1 MDGIIFLLLLVW
13 ASYLYI
19 ACMYTYRSIKYALMP
34 VHLRWE
40 LYPVPHEGGSKYGG
54 SYLEEPEWWTKP
66 RKKNIVKDI
75 LYIVKDYL
83 TFFQY
88 FQLNRAY
95 WVVLYMWHVGFYLI
109 VAFHGL
115 VAIGALATIGG
126 AEISSDSSNGG
137 VLFLYYLTIVTG
149 VAGFSLGCLGS
160 VGVFI
165 RRLTDRDLNAFASSK
180 NFFSY
185 VFYFCVFLS
194 GFIAWAAF
202 DTSFTAYR
210 EFYHA
215 IFTLDM
221 AVNVDAALVSHAV
234 LFAMFLIYMPSTQ
247 AMHYAT
253 KFFAYFAVRW
263 NDSPN
268 TRGSKV
274 EAKLQELL
282 KQPVTWSA
290 PHLQTGKDWVEICTN
305 VVDPKEAE

>member
-1 MDGIIFLLLLVW
+1 MDGIIILLLIVW

-19 ACMYTYRSIKYALMP
+19 AGAYTFRSIKYALMP
-34 VHLRWE
+34 THLRWE
-40 LYPVPHEGGSKYGG
+40 LYPVPHEPKSEYGG
-54 SYLEEPEWWTKP
+54 SYFAELEWWKKP
-66 RKKNIVKDI
+66 LKKNIIKDI
-75 LYIVKDYL
+75 AFILKDYL

-95 WVVLYMWHVGFYLI
+95 WAVIYMWHVGFYLI

-126 AEISSDSSNGG
+126 LEISSASSNGG

-149 VAGFSLGCLGS
+149 IAGFSLGCLGS
-160 VGVFI
+160 IGVFI
-165 RRLTDRDLNAFASSK
+165 RRATDPDLSLFASPK

-185 VFYFCVFLS
+185 VFYFFVFLS
-194 GFIAWAAF
+194 GLIAWAAF
-202 DTSFTAYR
+202 DTGFMVYR

-221 AVNVDAALVSHAV
+221 SVNVDGALVAHAV
-234 LFAMFLIYMPSTQ
+234 LFALFLFYMPSTH

-263 NDSPN
+263 NDMPN
-268 TRGSKV
+268 LRGGGIEKR
-274 EAKLQELL
+274 LQELL

-290 PHLQTGKDWVEICTN
+290 PHIQTGKDWVEVCTN
-305 VVDPKEAE
+305 VIDPKESE